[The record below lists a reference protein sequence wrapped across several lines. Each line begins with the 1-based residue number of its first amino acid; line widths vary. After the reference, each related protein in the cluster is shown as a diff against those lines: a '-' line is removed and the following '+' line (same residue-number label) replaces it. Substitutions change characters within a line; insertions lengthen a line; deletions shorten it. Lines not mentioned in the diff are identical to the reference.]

1 MIIIDLREEHEM
13 KKSHLDSSTCNVIN
27 IPMRSIPFNLNYI
40 ENLSKNNEVKLMC
53 KSGNRSGLIKKKY
66 FETNYKVASIDG
78 GIKKVGENGNDE
90 IKVIELSGSGMGIQ
104 QYMQVMFACILVV
117 SSVILY
123 FGGWKYSLVFNVL
136 MVVMIFL
143 QLYTKSC
150 VLGKML
156 GVLGL

>member
-13 KKSHLDSSTCNVIN
+13 KKSHLDPSTCNVIN

-40 ENLSKNNEVKLMC
+40 ENLSKNDEIQLMC
-53 KSGNRSGLIKKKY
+53 KSGNRSDLIKKKY
-66 FETNYKVASIDG
+66 FEANDKVSSMIG
-78 GIKKVGENGNDE
+78 GIKKVGENSK
-90 IKVIELSGSGMGIQ
+90 IKVIELNGAGMGIQ
-104 QYMQVMFACILVV
+104 QYMQVMFVCILVV
-117 SSVILY
+117 SSIILY
-123 FGGWKYSLVFNVL
+123 FGGWKYAMVFNVL

>member
-1 MIIIDLREEHEM
+1 
-13 KKSHLDSSTCNVIN
+13 
-27 IPMRSIPFNLNYI
+27 MRSIPFNLNYI

-53 KSGNRSGLIKKKY
+53 KSGNRSDLIKKKY
-66 FETNYKVASIDG
+66 FEENDKVSSMLG
-78 GIKKVGENGNDE
+78 GIKKVGENG

-117 SSVILY
+117 SSIILY
-123 FGGWKYSLVFNVL
+123 FGGWKYSLAFNVL

-143 QLYTKSC
+143 QLYIKSC
-150 VLGKML
+150 ILGKML

>member
-1 MIIIDLREEHEM
+1 
-13 KKSHLDSSTCNVIN
+13 
-27 IPMRSIPFNLNYI
+27 
-40 ENLSKNNEVKLMC
+40 MC
-53 KSGNRSGLIKKKY
+53 RSGNRSDLIKKKY
-66 FETNYKVASIDG
+66 FEGNDKVTSMVG
-78 GIKKVGENGNDE
+78 GIKKIGENGNNK

-123 FGGWKYSLVFNVL
+123 FGGWKYSFAFNVL